1 MKDLVHLSK
10 EYSILNTVL
19 DKMHNKAQDSI
30 HSLNENILN
39 SSLFGSDKSEILS
52 RIDEEKD
59 SSDLQRSKYNDTSP
73 INNNRFPMLMSK
85 FFNASQISNS
95 RVIDAASSESLDL
108 TLILDYNNIEPI
120 QSQLPPLT
128 FLKSLKED
136 DFSVIITENNTI
148 SDDELEISVN
158 FLIGQ
163 LDDNKSQEEESFRL
177 EDLLGEEN
185 KNIIHLE
192 DHEIENKDNAILEI
206 SSYIVKSEES
216 SQADFVV
223 EKISIKRKLVNILM
237 RVFSR
242 SFLKKEVKTFIL
254 FYISVFNAFYVPLSL
269 IFNSFNYPPII
280 TALECINV
288 VYLSY
293 LFIKKTTKYARAM
306 KRLGRNHHHIVNS
319 ASYKLT
325 KDDENAII
333 LQMKKKSE
341 IYFTIFYE
349 FLYVIPFPMI
359 LSYVEPTNSAFF
371 CLCIFRLI
379 NLKYLIR
386 GLDYL
391 KEKNSLLAAILQ
403 ILLLSIVF
411 IHLFACILIAIA
423 FSQSNFNH
431 SFLRRMPAPEES
443 FSHIDRESLEISDTS
458 IYIHCLYWVYA
469 TVSKSGVAEM
479 QVVSL
484 QERVFSI
491 VVMTIGGLFY
501 IFVFGNMVSLVEDLT
516 PKMKSILEKQE
527 KKVLKFVRY
536 MKMKGLERKVESYFN
551 HIWKSDKGF
560 NEFELLENLPTAIKV
575 DIEKC
580 EYLPIFKKSKFFTHG
595 KLIPRPDSSLIYSLF
610 KLLQCEIFIPEDLI
624 IIAGEYCSKV
634 YFILEGR
641 VELVSFDLK
650 NQIILQSGDF
660 FGGILGY
667 ERQVIYYKIIP
678 FFYFLNEYINVY

>member
-1 MKDLVHLSK
+1 MKDLAYLSR

-39 SSLFGSDKSEILS
+39 SSLFGSDKSQILS

-59 SSDLQRSKYNDTSP
+59 SSDLQRSKHNDISP
-73 INNNRFPMLMSK
+73 VNNNRFPMLMSR
-85 FFNASQISNS
+85 FFNASQINNS
-95 RVIDAASSESLDL
+95 RVVDGASSESIDL
-108 TLILDYNNIEPI
+108 TLILDGNNIEPI
-120 QSQLPPLT
+120 QSQLPPLN

-136 DFSVIITENNTI
+136 DFSVIVTEKNSI

-163 LDDNKSQEEESFRL
+163 LEENKSHDPESFRL
-177 EDLLGEEN
+177 EDLLEEEN
-185 KNIIHLE
+185 KKSPPN
-192 DHEIENKDNAILEI
+192 EIEINKDNAILEI

-216 SQADFVV
+216 SQADFII

-237 RVFSR
+237 HVFSR
-242 SFLKKEVKTFIL
+242 SFLKKEVKTFFL

-269 IFNSFNYPPII
+269 IFDSFNYPPII
-280 TALECINV
+280 TVLESINV
-288 VYLSY
+288 FYLSY
-293 LFIKKTTKYARAM
+293 LFIKKTTKYYRAM
-306 KRLGRNHHHIVNS
+306 KRISANHHHIMNN

-333 LQMKKKSE
+333 VQMKKKSE

-359 LSYVEPTNSAFF
+359 LCYIEPTNSALSI
-371 CLCIFRLI
+371 LCIFRLI

-443 FSHIDRESLEISDTS
+443 FSHIDREDLEMSDTS

-484 QERVFSI
+484 QERIFSI

-595 KLIPRPDSSLIYSLF
+595 RLIPRPDSSLIYSLF
-610 KLLQCEIFIPEDLI
+610 KLLQCEIFIPADLI

-650 NQIILQSGDF
+650 NKIVLQSGDF
-660 FGGILGY
+660 FGGIMGY
-667 ERQVIYYKIIP
+667 ERQVILKIIM
-678 FFYFLNEYINVY
+678 NV